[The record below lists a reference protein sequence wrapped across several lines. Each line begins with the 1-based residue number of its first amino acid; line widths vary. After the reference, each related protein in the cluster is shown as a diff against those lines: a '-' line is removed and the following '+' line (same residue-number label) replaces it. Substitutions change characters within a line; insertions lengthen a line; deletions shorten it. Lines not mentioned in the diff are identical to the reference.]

1 VNKIITGPFSA
12 RRRGDLEVLVGKF
25 LVVMLMLLFTPFSA
39 RGQMLSIDPTRDLA
53 LQDTV
58 QAFLDD
64 KLTANQLEAE
74 LRSYIQQFE
83 ARPYKVR
90 TMKIDWEKV
99 PQERMFAFA
108 KVSARITGPPTAA
121 FFRGELTAAQT
132 AVKIAPFFLIWPG
145 YGMDP
150 PGADSLSR
158 QRTDELL
165 EKIRTFAGVD

>member
-1 VNKIITGPFSA
+1 MTLCPFCNAPS
-12 RRRGDLEVLVGKF
+12 RSWKFLVGKI
-25 LVVMLMLLFTPFSA
+25 LVVMLMLLFSPFSA

-74 LRSYIQQFE
+74 LRSYIEQFE

-90 TMKIDWEKV
+90 TIKIDWEKV
-99 PQERMFAFA
+99 PQERMFAFV
-108 KVSARITGPPTAA
+108 KVSARITSPHTAA